1 MTISVK
7 TLREDLM
14 KKLYSFFAFIAL
26 VGCTSSGVM
35 PMGPDLYSVSTTN
48 EISPA
53 YAKRA
58 AIKEASEFCSEQGLT
73 MMPVK
78 SERGS
83 FVDSFGDN
91 ISTFDYHF
99 RCLREGDPDLGR
111 AVIKE

>member
-1 MTISVK
+1 
-7 TLREDLM
+7 M
-14 KKLYSFFAFIAL
+14 KKLFLCFGL
-26 VGCTSSGVM
+26 VILAGCTSSGVM

-58 AIKEASEFCSEQGLT
+58 AIKEASDFCADQGLT
-73 MMPVK
+73 LMPVK

-99 RCLREGDPDLGR
+99 RCLSEDDPGLGR
-111 AVIKE
+111 AVIED